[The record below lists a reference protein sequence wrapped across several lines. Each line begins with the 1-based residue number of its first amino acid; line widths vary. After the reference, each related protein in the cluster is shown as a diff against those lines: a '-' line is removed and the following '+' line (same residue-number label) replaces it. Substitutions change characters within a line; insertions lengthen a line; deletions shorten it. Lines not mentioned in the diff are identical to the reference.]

1 MNEKKVKETTEN
13 IVEAF
18 VSLSLG
24 KEPSLLSSSII
35 KSLSSHPNF
44 QQMKQLIVEHLVA
57 FDGKLETADEW
68 KKLNDSRF
76 KLVELHSK
84 G

>member
-18 VSLSLG
+18 VALSLG
-24 KEPSLLSSSII
+24 KEPNLLSSSII

-44 QQMKQLIVEHLVA
+44 QQIKQLIVEYLVA

-68 KKLNDSRF
+68 KKLNDFRF
-76 KLVELHSK
+76 KIVELHSK

>member
-13 IVEAF
+13 IMESF
-18 VSLSLG
+18 VALSLG
-24 KEPSLLSSSII
+24 KEPNLLSNSII

-44 QQMKQLIVEHLVA
+44 QQIKQLIVEYLVA

-68 KKLNDSRF
+68 KKLNDFRF
-76 KLVELHSK
+76 KIVELHSK

>member
-18 VSLSLG
+18 VALSLG

-68 KKLNDSRF
+68 KKLNDFRF

-84 G
+84 